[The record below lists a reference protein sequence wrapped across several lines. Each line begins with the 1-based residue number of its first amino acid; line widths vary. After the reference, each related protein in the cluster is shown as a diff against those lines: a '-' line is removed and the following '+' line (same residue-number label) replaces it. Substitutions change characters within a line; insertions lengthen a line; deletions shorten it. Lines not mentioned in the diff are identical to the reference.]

1 MDPFTKVTGLVAPLD
16 RVNVNT
22 DEITPARFLK
32 TIRSTGFD
40 FTLFANW
47 RYLDPGAKMPNP
59 DFVLNQPRYK
69 GATILLAEDNFGCGS
84 SREHAPWAIRD
95 YGFRCL
101 IAPSFADIF
110 YNNCFNNSILPITL
124 EHPVIR
130 ELFAEVEANE
140 GYTLQVD
147 LAAPTVTTPA
157 AKWCQERAQALLDT
171 PGYPKKVM
179 CPTCHQVGPPAL
191 RAAGSAVFLNSCSS
205 SPAGFECHSS
215 ALGSHMMVLKRR
227 GYLYKESSGWV
238 NAVVAIDDSVHI
250 KLQLG

>member
-110 YNNCFNNSILPITL
+110 YNNCFNNGILPITL
-124 EHPVIR
+124 EHSIVR
-130 ELFAEVEANE
+130 ELFAEAEANE
-140 GYTLQVD
+140 RYTLQVD
-147 LAAPTVTTPA
+147 LAAQTVTTPA
-157 AKWCQERAQALLDT
+157 GRVLRFEIDQFRKNALLQGLDNIGWT
-171 PGYPKKVM
+171 LS
-179 CPTCHQVGPPAL
+179 HSDEI
-191 RAAGSAVFLNSCSS
+191 AAYES
-205 SPAGFECHSS
+205 
-215 ALGSHMMVLKRR
+215 RR
-227 GYLYKESSGWV
+227 KQEAPWLFS
-238 NAVVAIDDSVHI
+238 
-250 KLQLG
+250 